1 MNESSTPPAEVNE
14 SLQEFARLAVKAGHW
29 RSERRLLNNL
39 DYLFREV
46 PLTGRRF
53 LDVGGGAGLFC
64 AAARAMGAARAVCVE
79 PGGAGASN
87 FIRTVAAQGAAA
99 GDSWGIE
106 YEASTLEDYHSE
118 SGSRCQFDVIL
129 LHNVINHLD
138 EEACIRLHRD
148 EQARQRYGEKL
159 QLLHDIAAPGAHL
172 IICDCAR
179 NNLWSD
185 LHLPN
190 PLMRSIEWHKHQNP
204 GLWRSLL
211 GEGGWKHRATDWT
224 TPNLLGRPGRLL
236 GNALCSYFLFGHFR
250 LLFCRPA

>member
-1 MNESSTPPAEVNE
+1 MV
-14 SLQEFARLAVKAGHW
+14 VKAGHW

-39 DYLFREV
+39 QYLFRGV
-46 PLTGRRF
+46 PLTGRSF
-53 LDVGGGAGLFC
+53 LDVGGGAGLFS

-99 GDSWGIE
+99 GDPWGIE
-106 YEASTLEDYHSE
+106 YESSTLEDYHSK
-118 SGSRCQFDVIL
+118 SGARFRFDVIL

-138 EEACIRLHRD
+138 EAACIRLHRD
-148 EQARQRYGEKL
+148 EQARQLYREKL

-179 NNLWSD
+179 NNFLPD
-185 LHLPN
+185 LGLPN

-204 GLWRSLL
+204 GLWRRLL
-211 GEGGWKHRATDWT
+211 EEGGWEHRATDWT
-224 TPNLLGRPGRLL
+224 TPNSLGSGGRLL
-236 GNALCSYFLFGHFR
+236 GNALCSYFLLGHFR